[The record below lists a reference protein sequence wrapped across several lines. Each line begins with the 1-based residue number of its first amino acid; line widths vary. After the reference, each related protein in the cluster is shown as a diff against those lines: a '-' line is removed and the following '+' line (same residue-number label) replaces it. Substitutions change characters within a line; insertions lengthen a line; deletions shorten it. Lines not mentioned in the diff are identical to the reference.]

1 METVDTCRFKPCSHI
16 ESLLEINTC
25 KVLIYS
31 SSQLQRDAE
40 AKVSPGPLPE
50 ADFID
55 TAGRFKLPQY
65 VTGFLLAR
73 GIEMQFD
80 GVNKESS
87 RVIMA
92 ASQVSSSTSYSGSGG
107 WGPFSFSGKSE
118 YASQSQSKIRSSAS
132 FQASS
137 SATGLKIKIPGVQ
150 IIGYFTQVVNKFPIS
165 N

>member
-1 METVDTCRFKPCSHI
+1 MLHCYI
-16 ESLLEINTC
+16 AIAIIIIIIINFICPST
-25 KVLIYS
+25 I
-31 SSQLQRDAE
+31 QRDAE
-40 AKVSPGPLPE
+40 AKVSPGPLSE
-50 ADFID
+50 TDFIER
-55 TAGRFKLPQY
+55 AGSFRLPQF

-80 GVNKESS
+80 GVNKDTS
-87 RVIMA
+87 RVVMA
-92 ASQVSSSTSYSGSGG
+92 SSQVSSSTSYSGSGG

-118 YASQSQSKIRSSAS
+118 YASQSQSRVRRSAS

-137 SATGLKIKIPGVQ
+137 STTGLKIKIPGVQ